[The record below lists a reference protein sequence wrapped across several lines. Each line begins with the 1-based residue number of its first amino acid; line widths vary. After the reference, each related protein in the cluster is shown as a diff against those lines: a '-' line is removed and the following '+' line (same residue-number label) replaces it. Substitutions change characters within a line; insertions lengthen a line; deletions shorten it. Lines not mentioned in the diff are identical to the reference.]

1 MNPPAAPRSILIL
14 GATSAIAAQLAR
26 LYAASGARLYLI
38 GRNPEKLRAVVE
50 SLGAAV
56 AGWRAADFDHT
67 AGASALIADATG
79 ALGGSIDIAVIAHG
93 LLGDQLATEARF
105 ADAEGVIL
113 ANYLSAVALL
123 VPLANQ
129 MEAAG
134 RGHIA
139 VLSSVAADRGRP
151 RNYTYGSAKAA
162 LNTYLQ
168 GLRTRLWSRGVEVH
182 TLKLGPVDTPMTAGH
197 RKHLLFARPAD
208 VAATILRVID
218 RGRTESYV
226 PGYWRLIM
234 LIVRNLPEW
243 ALQKLAF
250 LSGR

>member
-1 MNPPAAPRSILIL
+1 LIL
-14 GATSAIAAQLAR
+14 GATSAIAAHLAR

-197 RKHLLFARPAD
+197 RKHLLFARPAE